1 MKKPKIEMI
10 AYAQASR
17 QPQRQEINSGRNGII
32 TTKTTTW
39 TRTRGEMLG
48 RYQTMM
54 RMLHVTL
61 NGAAGGVK
69 GLDGLG
75 IRDSSLRSE

>member
-1 MKKPKIEMI
+1 MRYLQYRLVLS
-10 AYAQASR
+10 YA
-17 QPQRQEINSGRNGII
+17 SGDC
-32 TTKTTTW
+32 
-39 TRTRGEMLG
+39 
-48 RYQTMM
+48 YQTMM

-61 NGAAGGVK
+61 TLSAAKGK